1 MSSEKNIVNTIALFH
16 FSQQKQTPLDCEH
29 FSVSNI
35 FPDCF
40 SFGYSSSWGQTVMP
54 EGRKKKS
61 NGAGR
66 KVMPIYCGKLGPPL
80 HLKIHEKICT
90 FKKFSFL
97 LVIHHDK
104 SPILVAEESWPWLF
118 SYFAS

>member
-40 SFGYSSSWGQTVMP
+40 SSGYSSWGRKGMP
-54 EGRKKKS
+54 GGRKKIKWCLQKS
-61 NGAGR
+61 YA
-66 KVMPIYCGKLGPPL
+66 Y
-80 HLKIHEKICT
+80 
-90 FKKFSFL
+90 L
-97 LVIHHDK
+97 LWQA
-104 SPILVAEESWPWLF
+104 L
-118 SYFAS
+118 ASATSENS

>member
-40 SFGYSSSWGQTVMP
+40 SSGYSSSWGRTGMP

-66 KVMPIYCGKLGPPL
+66 KVIPIYCSKLWPPL

-90 FKKFSFL
+90 F
-97 LVIHHDK
+97 
-104 SPILVAEESWPWLF
+104 
-118 SYFAS
+118 

>member
-54 EGRKKKS
+54 EGRKK
-61 NGAGR
+61 NQMEPAE
-66 KVMPIYCGKLGPPL
+66 KLCLFIVASLGL
-80 HLKIHEKICT
+80 HYI
-90 FKKFSFL
+90 
-97 LVIHHDK
+97 
-104 SPILVAEESWPWLF
+104 
-118 SYFAS
+118 